1 MNNKQY
7 YTKSEI
13 TKELGIQPYIMALWE
28 KQFSIEA
35 FVENGQSLYSA
46 TDLQKLR
53 SIKNLI
59 YDKGLTL
66 EAAKKQFMGSGTEAQ
81 TYQAAPLLFETT
93 KKTPM
98 PLTQELLAIQHQ
110 LIKLRNLL

>member
-1 MNNKQY
+1 MNDKQY
-7 YTKSEI
+7 YTKPEI

-35 FVENGQSLYSA
+35 LVENGQSFYSS

-53 SIKNLI
+53 SIKSLI

-66 EAAKKQFMGSGTEAQ
+66 EAAKKQLMNTGESV
-81 TYQAAPLLFETT
+81 TYQASPLIFENTRKSPT
-93 KKTPM
+93 

>member
-1 MNNKQY
+1 MNDKQY
-7 YTKSEI
+7 YTKTEI

-28 KQFSIEA
+28 KQFGIEA
-35 FVENGQSLYSA
+35 VIENGQSFYSS

-66 EAAKKQFMGSGTEAQ
+66 EAAKKQLMNTGEVIT
-81 TYQAAPLLFETT
+81 QASPLLFENTR
-93 KKTPM
+93 KSP